1 MCGSAV
7 PFWEKRCGCYETMPG
22 YLGCCISGVPAIDS
36 AAGRFVGAKLEVHLF
51 CQHKTWE
58 PLKPQWFQG
67 FPPFSPAGFPL
78 SAGNALD
85 ELLHPLC
92 AVAFHLVRH
101 MAVDIQGKG
110 GRGVSQIP
118 LYGLDIIPAL
128 NRGHGV
134 AMPLWHNKDK
144 SENLC
149 VARS

>member
-1 MCGSAV
+1 MGT
-7 PFWEKRCGCYETMPG
+7 PETAMV
-22 YLGCCISGVPAIDS
+22 SGVPA
-36 AAGRFVGAKLEVHLF
+36 F
-51 CQHKTWE
+51 
-58 PLKPQWFQG
+58 
-67 FPPFSPAGFPL
+67 FSRRVSLWFPL

-101 MAVDIQGKG
+101 MTVDIQGKG

-134 AMPLWHNKDK
+134 AMAKV
-144 SENLC
+144 C
-149 VARS
+149 